1 MSTRTIVVLAGLIAT
16 GLLCHPASGQA
27 QRPGPPGGSGRGFE
41 GRRGPTDEER
51 ERARVTIGMSR
62 EQQKQLE
69 ASFHDSET
77 RMRDV
82 MTRIRDRH
90 KELNEVYAAYDLD
103 RAKARGLIR
112 ELADLHRKV
121 LESRTDNEE
130 RMRKVLTR
138 EQFDKLRA
146 LLDREWKRRG
156 GFRGSG
162 GSPSQPPSP

>member
-1 MSTRTIVVLAGLIAT
+1 MSTRTIVALAGLIAA
-16 GLLCHPASGQA
+16 GLLCHAASGQA
-27 QRPGPPGGSGRGFE
+27 QRPGPSGGPGRGFD

-69 ASFHDSET
+69 AVFHDSEA

-82 MTRIRDRH
+82 MTRIRDRY
-90 KELNEVYAAYDLD
+90 KELNELYAAYDFD
-103 RAKARGLIR
+103 RARARGLIR
-112 ELADLHRKV
+112 ELTDLRRKV

-146 LLDREWKRRG
+146 LLAREWQRRG
-156 GFRGSG
+156 AFRG
-162 GSPSQPPSP
+162 PSPPPPPTP